1 MAEQDL
7 REKHLFY
14 CNDVFATLWNGLV
27 FKRPKEAI
35 RADLLEDAPT
45 EYVDIPKRAPLKR
58 VRDVMKYC
66 KGRAGLN
73 IALFGLE
80 NQTAEDAS
88 MIGRIMCYDALA
100 YRHQLSQT
108 PKGRKILP
116 VFTAV
121 VYFGYNAR
129 WDGARCL
136 RDIVRLPVKWRRH
149 FSDYRIRVI
158 ELAWLTDE
166 EINALSGDMKAI
178 AVCLRKFRLKELDHW
193 PDTEIEHIS
202 EVLDLLGDITGN
214 SWFSDI
220 KDDYAS
226 HCGRVK
232 MCEMFEKYNAGLIA
246 VGEKRGLERGKAE
259 GMAIG
264 EKRGLERG
272 KAEGIAIGEKRGLER
287 GKAEG
292 IAEGMVLGEKRG
304 KFEGSFNRLID
315 MTKRIMV
322 QLGKTLED
330 AMAYLRLTDEEKQ
343 QVRQAF

>member
-14 CNDVFATLWNGLV
+14 YNEVFATLWNGLV
-27 FKRPKEAI
+27 FKRPKETI

-45 EYVDIPKRAPLKR
+45 EYVDIPKHAPLKR

-66 KGRAGLN
+66 RGRAGLN
-73 IALFGLE
+73 VALLGLE

-108 PKGRKILP
+108 PKGRKVLP

-121 VYFGYNAR
+121 VYFGYNTR
-129 WDGARCL
+129 WNGARRL
-136 RDIVRLPVKWRRH
+136 RDIVRLPGKWRRH

-166 EINALSGDMKAI
+166 EIEALSGDMKAI
-178 AVCLRKFRLKELDHW
+178 AVCLRKFRLKERDHW
-193 PDTEIEHIS
+193 PDTEIEHIA

-214 SWFSDI
+214 SWFSAI

-226 HCGRVK
+226 HCGSVK
-232 MCEMFEKYNAGLIA
+232 MCEMFEKYNAELIA
-246 VGEKRGLERGKAE
+246 VGEKRGIERGKAE
-259 GMAIG
+259 
-264 EKRGLERG
+264 
-272 KAEGIAIGEKRGLER
+272 

-292 IAEGMVLGEKRG
+292 IAEGIAIGEERG
-304 KFEGSFNRLID
+304 KFEGLRD
-315 MTKRIMV
+315 MTKRIMA
-322 QLGKTLED
+322 LTNKTLED
-330 AMAYLRLTDEEKQ
+330 AMAYLRLTDDEKRRI
-343 QVRQAF
+343 RQAF